1 MFLFDKVKEKQATT
15 KIQLVA
21 EITTYLH
28 LASQDFFFLISV
40 RWGCEKRNFI
50 LLSKV
55 LAQLISQHVQEL
67 I

>member
-28 LASQDFFFLISV
+28 LASQDFFF
-40 RWGCEKRNFI
+40 
-50 LLSKV
+50 
-55 LAQLISQHVQEL
+55 
-67 I
+67 